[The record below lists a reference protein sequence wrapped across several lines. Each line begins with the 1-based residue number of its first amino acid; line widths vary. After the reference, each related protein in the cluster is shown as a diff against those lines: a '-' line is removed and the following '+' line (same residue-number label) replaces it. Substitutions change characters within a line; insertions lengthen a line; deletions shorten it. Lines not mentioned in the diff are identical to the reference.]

1 MEEKYDVAIIGT
13 GPAGLSAAVTLKIRN
28 KNVLLLGSKNLS
40 SKLEKAHE
48 IQNYLG
54 LPAIKGEDLMKNFQN
69 HISSLGIEIT
79 EDSIT
84 ACYSMGEYFS
94 LTSKANKTYNAK
106 SVIVATGV
114 NFGKPYEGEEK
125 FLGRGVS
132 YCATCDAPLYKGK
145 KVVVIA
151 QTEKEEEEAKFLSE
165 VCEKVYYIPLYKK
178 DFSECHTDSI
188 FLTENQLKS
197 NEKSLDFSNPCD
209 KNKNIEIINDI
220 PLSIEGGMK
229 ANKLVLKNGE
239 IEADGFFILRD
250 SVSPKQ
256 LVPGLELDGNHIKV
270 NRSMETNLKGLFA
283 CGDIVGLPYQYIKS
297 AGEGNVAALSA
308 VKYLAK

>member
-1 MEEKYDVAIIGT
+1 MNDEKFDVAVIGT

-28 KNVLLLGSKNLS
+28 KNIILFGSRELS

-54 LPAIKGEDLMKNFQN
+54 FPAVKGGELAENFRT
-69 HISSLGIEIT
+69 HIENLGIEIT
-79 EDSIT
+79 EDQIT

-94 LTSKANKTYNAK
+94 LTSKANKTYSAK
-106 SVIVATGV
+106 AVILATGV

-145 KVVVIA
+145 KAAVIA
-151 QTEKEEEEAKFLSE
+151 QSQKEEGEAEFLAE
-165 VCEKVYYIPLYKK
+165 VCEKVFYVPLYKMEK
-178 DFSECHTDSI
+178 GFSAG
-188 FLTENQLKS
+188 
-197 NEKSLDFSNPCD
+197 
-209 KNKNIEIINDI
+209 NIQIVNDEVV
-220 PLSIEGGMK
+220 SIEGAMK

-239 IEADGFFILRD
+239 IEADCVFILRD

-256 LVPGLELDGNHIKV
+256 LVPDLELDENHVKV
-270 NRSMETNLKGLFA
+270 NRQMETNLKGLFA
-283 CGDIVGLPYQYIKS
+283 CGDITGLPYQYIKS

-308 VKYLAK
+308 VKYLGK

>member
-1 MEEKYDVAIIGT
+1 MNKDGKSFMEDRYDVAIIGS

-28 KNVLLLGSKNLS
+28 KKVIVFGNKNLS
-40 SKLEKAHE
+40 DKLEKAHE

-54 LPAIKGEDLMKNFQN
+54 LPAIRGEDLMKNFQN
-69 HISSLGIEIT
+69 HISSLGIGIT

-94 LTSKANKTYNAK
+94 LTSKSNKTYNAQA
-106 SVIVATGV
+106 VIVASGV

-132 YCATCDAPLYKGK
+132 YCATCDAPLYRGK
-145 KVVVIA
+145 KVAVIA
-151 QTEKEEEEAKFLSE
+151 QTPKEEEEARFLSE
-165 VCEKVYYIPLYKK
+165 VCEKVFYVPLYTEETG
-178 DFSECHTDSI
+178 SLSGTASI
-188 FLTENQLKS
+188 ETIR
-197 NEKSLDFSNPCD
+197 D
-209 KNKNIEIINDI
+209 KVV
-220 PLSIEGGMK
+220 SIEGAMK
-229 ANKLVLKNGE
+229 ANKLVLEKQE

-270 NRSMETNLKGLFA
+270 NRSMETNIKGLFA

-297 AGEGNVAALSA
+297 AGEGNIAALSA
-308 VKYLAK
+308 VKYLTK

>member
-1 MEEKYDVAIIGT
+1 MNKDGKSFMEDRYDVAIIGS

-28 KNVLLLGSKNLS
+28 KKVIVFGNKNLS
-40 SKLEKAHE
+40 DKLEKAHE

-54 LPAIKGEDLMKNFQN
+54 LPAIRGEDLMKNFQN
-69 HISSLGIEIT
+69 HISSLGIGIT

-94 LTSKANKTYNAK
+94 LTSKSNKTYNAQA
-106 SVIVATGV
+106 VIVASGV

-132 YCATCDAPLYKGK
+132 YCATCDAPLYRGK
-145 KVVVIA
+145 KVAVIA
-151 QTEKEEEEAKFLSE
+151 QTPKEEEEAKFLSE
-165 VCEKVYYIPLYKK
+165 VCEKVFYVPLYTEETG
-178 DFSECHTDSI
+178 SLSGTASI
-188 FLTENQLKS
+188 ETIR
-197 NEKSLDFSNPCD
+197 D
-209 KNKNIEIINDI
+209 KVV
-220 PLSIEGGMK
+220 SIEGAMK
-229 ANKLVLKNGE
+229 ANKLVLEKQE

-270 NRSMETNLKGLFA
+270 NRSMETNIKGLFA

-297 AGEGNVAALSA
+297 AGEGNIAALSA
-308 VKYLAK
+308 VKYLTK